1 MGKKG
6 HDLPKNLRQEL
17 IVSILEHFSGTSGIS
32 TSEILE
38 ILDNKCPGVNR
49 RTLYRDLS
57 ELSIRFPIYDEN
69 EDGKIKWFLRKD
81 SAEINLNNMYRD
93 YLQKELIDLLKRPQ
107 EEQLELAV

>member
-6 HDLPKNLRQEL
+6 HGLPKSLRQEL
-17 IVSILEHFSGTSGIS
+17 VLSILEHFSGTSGIS

-38 ILDNKCPGVNR
+38 IVDNKCPGVNR

-57 ELSIRFPIYDEN
+57 ELSTRFPIYDEN
-69 EDGKIKWFLRKD
+69 DDGKVKWFLRKD
-81 SAEINLNNMYRD
+81 SGELNPKTMYRD
-93 YLQKELIDLLKRPQ
+93 YLQKELIDLLKRSD